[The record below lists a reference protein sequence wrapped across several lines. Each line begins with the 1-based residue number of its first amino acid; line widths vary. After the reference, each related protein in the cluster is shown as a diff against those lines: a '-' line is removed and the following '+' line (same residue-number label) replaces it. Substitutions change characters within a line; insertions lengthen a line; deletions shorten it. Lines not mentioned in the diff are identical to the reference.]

1 MHLLDINEYIY
12 IGSYY
17 QFVPFLFD
25 FFILQNSIN
34 NNMTTIIMISIAAP
48 ILAKT
53 GTGSDLILSRK
64 LSSSWLSA
72 VVLLDGLLSIEKS
85 SLSSLFEVSLSLLF
99 ELLSSSTLPSSLS
112 LAGILLELALL
123 FVLVMLLF
131 ISSGSQEKL
140 SSSTLKYND
149 W

>member
-1 MHLLDINEYIY
+1 
-12 IGSYY
+12 
-17 QFVPFLFD
+17 
-25 FFILQNSIN
+25 
-34 NNMTTIIMISIAAP
+34 MISIAAP

-53 GTGSDLILSRK
+53 GTGSDLILSRI

-85 SLSSLFEVSLSLLF
+85 SPSSLFEVSLSLLF
-99 ELLSSSTLPSSLS
+99 ELLSSSTLSF
-112 LAGILLELALL
+112 AGIILELFVVALL

-140 SSSTLKYND
+140 SSTLKYND